1 MTLRKRFLLSTLVTI
16 LSVVILMGW
25 TLFQLRQIQSYN
37 EDYGKQLVEISEL
50 ETKLL
55 YEQAAWNRLASQPSE
70 SQAEQ
75 VQALS
80 KKNEQAL
87 NELQKTYLIPAFQE
101 ELNRAD
107 MKYKTLAAKRTE
119 LTDTMN
125 PIEIRSHAARIEG
138 VLSDLYTLHTKN
150 GEFYD
155 VLQREAKDET
165 LNLTRTVLIATFL
178 LLIGLAL
185 YNWYFARSITRPISR
200 VVRTA
205 EQISDG
211 DLSQELVVSGRKDE
225 IGRLESAVAQ
235 MQGTLHEVIGT
246 ISRSSNTIR
255 QMSTEA
261 TTENANIV
269 EVSGNM
275 THAINEMASGTQT
288 VSDDIQTTVSTMSDM
303 QQLFE
308 ESEQRAQ
315 TAYAEGQAADQVM
328 VQSSTVMEQQAR
340 SLRASTEQNRELGQ
354 KLEGF
359 LEQTQQIEQMAQL
372 VAAVSAQTNL
382 LSLNAAIEAAR
393 AGEAGRGFAVV
404 ASEVKKLADET
415 HEATRS
421 IFSLVRSIRQDGA
434 VLQEA
439 LVQAEREQMNQVENF
454 GNVQQAF
461 SETRQKVASVTE
473 TLDYVTKQLVHSKQQ
488 ARHVV
493 GQVSTVSGVMEEL
506 AAGNEEVAASMRDQ
520 QASFEQI
527 HQLMQELESTTASL
541 DGQTH
546 QFKI

>member
-87 NELQKTYLIPAFQE
+87 NQLQKTYLIPAFQE

-119 LTDTMN
+119 LTDAMN

-150 GEFYD
+150 GEFYG

-165 LNLTRTVLIATFL
+165 LNLTRTVMIATFI

-225 IGRLESAVAQ
+225 IGRLETAVAQ

-315 TAYAEGQAADQVM
+315 TAYAEGQAADHVM
-328 VQSSTVMEQQAR
+328 VQSSSIMEQQAA

-372 VAAVSAQTNL
+372 VAGVSAQTNL

-415 HEATRS
+415 NEATRS

-439 LVQAEREQMNQVENF
+439 LVQAEREQTNQVENF
-454 GNVQQAF
+454 THVQEAF
-461 SETRQKVASVTE
+461 GETRQKVASVTE

-506 AAGNEEVAASMRDQ
+506 AAGNEEIAASMRDQ

-527 HQLMQELESTTASL
+527 HQLMQELESTTTSL
-541 DGQTH
+541 DSQTH

>member
-80 KKNEQAL
+80 RKNEQAL
-87 NELQKTYLIPAFQE
+87 NQLQKTYLIPAFQE

-119 LTDTMN
+119 LTDAVN
-125 PIEIRSHAARIEG
+125 PIDIRSHAARIEG

-200 VVRTA
+200 
-205 EQISDG
+205 
-211 DLSQELVVSGRKDE
+211 
-225 IGRLESAVAQ
+225 
-235 MQGTLHEVIGT
+235 
-246 ISRSSNTIR
+246 SSNTIR
-255 QMSTEA
+255 QMSTKA

-288 VSDDIQTTVSTMSDM
+288 VSDDIQTTVSTMADM

-315 TAYAEGQAADQVM
+315 TAYAEGQAADHVM
-328 VQSSTVMEQQAR
+328 VQSSSVMEQQAT

-372 VAAVSAQTNL
+372 VAGVSAQTNL

-439 LVQAEREQMNQVENF
+439 LVQAEREQTNQVENF
-454 GNVQQAF
+454 THVQQAF
-461 SETRQKVASVTE
+461 GETRQKVASVTE

-506 AAGNEEVAASMRDQ
+506 AAGNEEIAASMRDQ

-527 HQLMQELESTTASL
+527 HQLMQELESTTTSL
-541 DGQTH
+541 DSQTH

>member
-1 MTLRKRFLLSTLVTI
+1 
-16 LSVVILMGW
+16 
-25 TLFQLRQIQSYN
+25 
-37 EDYGKQLVEISEL
+37 
-50 ETKLL
+50 
-55 YEQAAWNRLASQPSE
+55 
-70 SQAEQ
+70 
-75 VQALS
+75 
-80 KKNEQAL
+80 
-87 NELQKTYLIPAFQE
+87 
-101 ELNRAD
+101 
-107 MKYKTLAAKRTE
+107 
-119 LTDTMN
+119 MN
-125 PIEIRSHAARIEG
+125 PIEIRSHAAQIEG

-165 LNLTRTVLIATFL
+165 LNLTRTVLIATFAL
-178 LLIGLAL
+178 LVGLAL

-225 IGRLESAVAQ
+225 IGRLETAVAQ

-328 VQSSTVMEQQAR
+328 VQSSSVMEQQAA

-372 VAAVSAQTNL
+372 VAGVSAQTNL

-434 VLQEA
+434 ILQEA
-439 LVQAEREQMNQVENF
+439 LVQAEREQTNQVENF
-454 GNVQQAF
+454 THVQQAF
-461 SETRQKVASVTE
+461 GETRQKVASVTE

-527 HQLMQELESTTASL
+527 HQLMQELESTTVSL

>member
-107 MKYKTLAAKRTE
+107 MKYRTLATKRTE
-119 LTDTMN
+119 LTDAMN
-125 PIEIRSHAARIEG
+125 PIEIRSHAAQIEG

-165 LNLTRTVLIATFL
+165 LNLTRTVLIATFI

-225 IGRLESAVAQ
+225 IGRLETAVAQ

-315 TAYAEGQAADQVM
+315 TAYAEGQAADHVM
-328 VQSSTVMEQQAR
+328 VQSSSVMEQQAR

-372 VAAVSAQTNL
+372 VAGVSAQTNL

-439 LVQAEREQMNQVENF
+439 LVQAEREQTNQVENF
-454 GNVQQAF
+454 THVQQAF
-461 SETRQKVASVTE
+461 GETRQKVASVTE

-506 AAGNEEVAASMRDQ
+506 AAGNEEIAASMRDQ

-527 HQLMQELESTTASL
+527 HQLMQELESTTTSL
-541 DGQTH
+541 DSQTH

>member
-70 SQAEQ
+70 SQSEQ

-107 MKYKTLAAKRTE
+107 MKYKTLAAKRTK

-125 PIEIRSHAARIEG
+125 PIEIRSHAAQIEG

-165 LNLTRTVLIATFL
+165 LNLTRTVLIATFAL
-178 LLIGLAL
+178 LVGLAL

-225 IGRLESAVAQ
+225 IGRLETAVAQ

-328 VQSSTVMEQQAR
+328 VQSSSVMEQQAA

-372 VAAVSAQTNL
+372 VAGVSAQTNL

-434 VLQEA
+434 ILQEA
-439 LVQAEREQMNQVENF
+439 LVQAEREQTNQVENF
-454 GNVQQAF
+454 THVQQAF
-461 SETRQKVASVTE
+461 GETRQKVASVTE

-527 HQLMQELESTTASL
+527 HQLMQELESTTVSL

>member
-87 NELQKTYLIPAFQE
+87 NQLQKTYLIPAFQE

-119 LTDTMN
+119 LTDAVN
-125 PIEIRSHAARIEG
+125 PIDIRSHAARIEG

-225 IGRLESAVAQ
+225 IGRLETAVAQ

-288 VSDDIQTTVSTMSDM
+288 VSDDIQTTVSTMADM

-315 TAYAEGQAADQVM
+315 TAYAEGQAADHVM
-328 VQSSTVMEQQAR
+328 VQSSSVMEQQAT

-372 VAAVSAQTNL
+372 VAGVSAQTNL
-382 LSLNAAIEAAR
+382 LSLNAAIEAA
-393 AGEAGRGFAVV
+393 
-404 ASEVKKLADET
+404 
-415 HEATRS
+415 RS

-439 LVQAEREQMNQVENF
+439 LVQAEREQTNQVENF
-454 GNVQQAF
+454 THVQQAF
-461 SETRQKVASVTE
+461 GETRQKVASVTE

-506 AAGNEEVAASMRDQ
+506 AAGNEEIAASMRDQ

-527 HQLMQELESTTASL
+527 HQLMQELESTTTSL
-541 DGQTH
+541 DSQTH